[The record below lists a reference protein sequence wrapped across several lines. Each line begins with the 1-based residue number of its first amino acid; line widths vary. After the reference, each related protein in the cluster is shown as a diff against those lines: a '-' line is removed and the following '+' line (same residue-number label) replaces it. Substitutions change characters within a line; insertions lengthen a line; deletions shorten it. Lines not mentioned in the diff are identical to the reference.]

1 MTTVRSSRQQRRVW
15 TRIFG
20 WGLLLWVLSA
30 VVTYATGNVLLVP
43 TLVLLGSFL
52 VPVTFVA
59 WAFERGN
66 AEEITAQLLF
76 QMFVVGGVLGVL
88 AASLA
93 ESYLLRPSWW
103 MFFGVGFIE
112 EAAKLLALAFCA
124 RHLRPR
130 TLRAGAVLG
139 ATVGLGFAAFESAG
153 YALVASFTVHGLSLV
168 DLVSTEL
175 LRGLLTPFG
184 HAVWTAITGA
194 LLFSGS
200 RERYVVT
207 GKLVAGFIGVSI
219 LHGLWDSM
227 DDIAIM
233 LTYVVSGTPWQYR
246 MLELGYIPQPTPDQ
260 VRLFTLLSWAGLVG
274 VALLGVLW
282 LAQLL
287 RGRVATQRPRAGHRR
302 GAVGGA

>member
-1 MTTVRSSRQQRRVW
+1 
-15 TRIFG
+15 
-20 WGLLLWVLSA
+20 VLSV
-30 VVTYATGNVLLVP
+30 VVTYATANVLLVP

-52 VPVTFVA
+52 VPVTFVT
-59 WAFERGN
+59 WAFERGRSD
-66 AEEITAQLLF
+66 EITTQLLF
-76 QMFVVGGVLGVL
+76 RMFVVGGVLGVL

-112 EAAKLLALAFCA
+112 EAAKLVALAFCA
-124 RHLRPR
+124 RHLRIR
-130 TLRAGAVLG
+130 TRRDGAVLG

-184 HAVWTAITGA
+184 HGVWTAIAGA
-194 LLFSGS
+194 LLFAGSG
-200 RERYVVT
+200 RDRFLVT
-207 GKLVAGFIGVSI
+207 GRLVAGLIGVSI

-227 DDIAIM
+227 DTIAMM
-233 LTYVVSGTPWQYR
+233 LTYVLSGRPWQYR
-246 MLELGYIPQPTPDQ
+246 LLELGYLPEPTPDQ
-260 VRLFTLLSWAGLVG
+260 VRLFTFLSGAGLVG

-282 LAQLL
+282 LARLL
-287 RGRVATQRPRAGHRR
+287 RGRVATH
-302 GAVGGA
+302 V

>member
-1 MTTVRSSRQQRRVW
+1 MTTVRRSKHRRGIW
-15 TRIFG
+15 TKIFG

-30 VVTYATGNVLLVP
+30 VVTYATANVLLVP

-52 VPVTFVA
+52 VPVTFAA
-59 WAFERGN
+59 WAFERGRSD
-66 AEEITAQLLF
+66 EITTQLLF
-76 QMFVVGGVLGVL
+76 QTFVVGGVLGVL

-112 EAAKLLALAFCA
+112 EAAKLLALALCA
-124 RHLRPR
+124 RHLRTR
-130 TLRAGAVLG
+130 TLRDGAVLG

-194 LLFSGS
+194 LLFSSS
-200 RERYVVT
+200 RRDRFVVT
-207 GKLVAGFIGVSI
+207 GRLVAGLIGVSI

-227 DDIAIM
+227 DNIAIM
-233 LTYVVSGTPWQYR
+233 LTYVLSGRPWQYR
-246 MLELGYIPQPTPDQ
+246 LLELGYIPQPTPDQ
-260 VRLFTLLSWAGLVG
+260 VRLFTFLSWAGLVG
-274 VALLGVLW
+274 VALVGVLW
-282 LAQLL
+282 LARLL
-287 RGRVATQRPRAGHRR
+287 RGRVATH
-302 GAVGGA
+302 V

>member
-1 MTTVRSSRQQRRVW
+1 
-15 TRIFG
+15 
-20 WGLLLWVLSA
+20 VLSA
-30 VVTYATGNVLLVP
+30 VVTYATANVLLIP

-59 WAFERGN
+59 WAFDR
-66 AEEITAQLLF
+66 ARTEEITTQLLF

-103 MFFGVGFIE
+103 MFFGVGVIE

-124 RHLRPR
+124 RQLQTR
-130 TLRAGAVLG
+130 TLRDGAVLG

-200 RERYVVT
+200 GRHRFVVT
-207 GKLVAGFIGVSI
+207 GRLVAGFIGVSI

-227 DDIAIM
+227 DNIAIM
-233 LTYVVSGTPWQYR
+233 LTYVLSGRPWQYR
-246 MLELGYIPQPTPDQ
+246 LLELGYLPEPTPDQ
-260 VRLFTLLSWAGLVG
+260 VQLFTFLSWTGLAA
-274 VALLGVLW
+274 VALVGVLW
-282 LAQLL
+282 LARML
-287 RGRVATQRPRAGHRR
+287 RGRVATP
-302 GAVGGA
+302 V